1 VLLEIAECVKVE
13 SREGLVLR
21 PEPLQSFPD
30 PVQRYDEAELGE
42 IRADHLLGIFAA
54 MNQTKS
60 RAAANARVRISSL
73 RACMRTTRISA
84 HVNGTI

>member
-1 VLLEIAECVKVE
+1 VVVLLKIADCVKVE

-54 MNQTKS
+54 MNQT
-60 RAAANARVRISSL
+60 RAGPRRTREHESVVYVP
-73 RACMRTTRISA
+73 ACVPLESV
-84 HVNGTI
+84 HV